1 MKIVGTFLDEIS
13 HDIPHQNWGRE
24 EWDCDFKA
32 MHAMGIDTVV
42 LIRSG
47 HKRWMTY
54 PSEVLAKRENGYM
67 PPVDLVDMYLEF
79 SEKYGMKFFLGTY
92 DSGCYWHNGEYRKE
106 LDINKAVVEEVW
118 KKYGHRK
125 AFKGWY
131 LTQEVGR
138 AKLGIID
145 IYAEMGKFCKSI
157 SGGLPVLISPYIKG
171 VKAVWAFSPEIN
183 AKDSIGVDT
192 HSKEWNEILSG
203 IQGAVDIMAFQ
214 DGHCDYHELAD
225 FMVVNKALATRYGM
239 ECWTNCES
247 FDRDMPI
254 KFLPIKW
261 EKMLLKLKAAQK
273 AGVER
278 AITFEFSHF
287 MSPNSAYLQAGG
299 LFDRYCEY
307 NNLPARAKDFR
318 G

>member
-1 MKIVGTFLDEIS
+1 MRITGTFLDEIS

-24 EWDCDFKA
+24 EWDRDFKA
-32 MHAMGIDTVV
+32 MKAMGINTVV

-67 PPVDLVDMYLEF
+67 PPLDLVDMYLDL
-79 SEKYGMKFFLGTY
+79 SEKYGMKFFFGTY
-92 DSGCYWHNGEYRKE
+92 DSGNYWMNGEYQKE
-106 LDINKAVVEEVW
+106 LDINKAVAEEAW
-118 KKYGHRK
+118 GKYGHRK

-138 AKLGIID
+138 AKHSIID
-145 IYAEMGKFCKSI
+145 IYASMGKFCKNI
-157 SGGLPVLISPYIKG
+157 SGGLPVLISPYIEG
-171 VKAVWAFSPEIN
+171 VKAVWAFSSELN
-183 AKDSIGVDT
+183 RKDQIGVDQ
-192 HSKEWNEILSG
+192 HAKEWNEILSG
-203 IQGAVDIMAFQ
+203 IKGAVDIMAFQ
-214 DGHCDYHELAD
+214 DGHCDFHELAD
-225 FMVVNKALATRYGM
+225 YMTVNKSLASNYGM
-239 ECWTNCES
+239 DCWTNCES
-247 FDRDMPI
+247 FDRDMPL

-273 AGVER
+273 AGIDN

-299 LFDRYCEY
+299 LYDRYCEY
-307 NNLPARAKDFR
+307 NEIPARSKDFR

>member
-24 EWDCDFKA
+24 EWDRDFKA
-32 MHAMGIDTVV
+32 MNAMGINSVM

-47 HKRWMTY
+47 YKRWMTY
-54 PSEVLAKRENGYM
+54 PSEVLAKREKGYM
-67 PPVDLVDMYLEF
+67 PPVDLIDMYLDLA
-79 SEKYGMKFFLGTY
+79 EKYGMNFFFGTY
-92 DSGCYWHNGEYRKE
+92 DSGSYWQNGEYQKE
-106 LDINKAVVEEVW
+106 LDINKAVAEEAW

-131 LTQEVGR
+131 VSQEVSR
-138 AKLGIID
+138 AQLGIVE
-145 IYAEMGKFCKSI
+145 IYASMGKFCKEI
-157 SGGLPVLISPYIKG
+157 SGGLPVMISPYIEG
-171 VKAVWAFSPEIN
+171 VKAVWAFSPERS
-183 AKDSIGVDT
+183 KKESIGVDQ
-192 HSKEWNEILSG
+192 HAKEWNEILSG
-203 IQGAVDIMAFQ
+203 IKGAVDIMAFQ
-214 DGHCDYHELAD
+214 DGHCDFHELAD
-225 FMVVNKALATRYGM
+225 YMVVNKELATRYGM

-261 EKMLLKLKAAQK
+261 EKMLLKLLAAQK
-273 AGVER
+273 AGVDK

-299 LFDRYCEY
+299 LYDRYCEY
-307 NNLPARAKDFR
+307 YNIPSRAKDFR
-318 G
+318 